1 VFPPS
6 SYIHPHT
13 TAVGGDRINSLIVI
27 PRRLKRGER
36 KRRRRSERKI

>member
-27 PRRLKRGER
+27 PEEAQVRREKEAEE
-36 KRRRRSERKI
+36 K